1 VAHKPLGKHYKV
13 ESNTMNEPIQELTIT
28 MRFPVR
34 MNPGNEGHLKQ
45 VAMAY
50 LKPKGIV
57 VYEEEGKIIIE

>member
-1 VAHKPLGKHYKV
+1 
-13 ESNTMNEPIQELTIT
+13 MNEKTQEEKWIEEFRVQELTIT
-28 MRFPVR
+28 MRFLVR

-57 VYEEEGKIIIE
+57 VYEEDNKIIIE

>member
-1 VAHKPLGKHYKV
+1 
-13 ESNTMNEPIQELTIT
+13 MNEPQELTIT

-57 VYEEEGKIIIE
+57 VYEEGDKIIIE

>member
-1 VAHKPLGKHYKV
+1 MAHKLSGKHYKV
-13 ESNTMNEPIQELTIT
+13 ESNTMNEIQELTIT

-50 LKPKGIV
+50 LKPKGVV
-57 VYEEEGKIIIE
+57 VYEEDNKIIIE

>member
-1 VAHKPLGKHYKV
+1 
-13 ESNTMNEPIQELTIT
+13 MNEPIQELTIT

-50 LKPKGIV
+50 LTPKGIV

>member
-1 VAHKPLGKHYKV
+1 MAHKLSGKHYKV
-13 ESNTMNEPIQELTIT
+13 ESNTMNEIQELTIT

-50 LKPKGIV
+50 LKPKGVV

>member
-1 VAHKPLGKHYKV
+1 
-13 ESNTMNEPIQELTIT
+13 MNEKTQEEKWIEEFRVQELTIT

-57 VYEEEGKIIIE
+57 VYEEDNKIIIE

>member
-1 VAHKPLGKHYKV
+1 
-13 ESNTMNEPIQELTIT
+13 MNEKTQEEKWIEEFRVQELTIT
-28 MRFPVR
+28 MRFPIR

-50 LKPKGIV
+50 LKPKGVV

>member
-1 VAHKPLGKHYKV
+1 
-13 ESNTMNEPIQELTIT
+13 MNEKTQEEKWIEEFRVRELTIT

-45 VAMAY
+45 VAIAY